1 MKRNADELF
10 GELFDRYPILIKCK
24 DQIWSVYVTIRHCY
38 LNKGKLLIC
47 GNGGSAADAEHITG
61 ELMKG
66 FFVDRRIPES
76 NIEKLRNLFPDDWKY
91 LSENL
96 QRSLPAIPLSANTA
110 FITAYMNDIM
120 PDMVFAQQ
128 VFGYAGPYD
137 CFLGIST
144 SGNAQNVI
152 NAAKVARSLGLS
164 TIALTGKDGGKLAEI
179 SDMAIMVPEVETYKV
194 QELHMPVYHILCAM
208 LETDFFGCQD
218 E

>member
-1 MKRNADELF
+1 MKRNADALF
-10 GELFDRYPILIKCK
+10 SELFDRYPVLIKCK
-24 DQIWSVYVTIRHCY
+24 DRIWSVYVTIRHCY

-47 GNGGSAADAEHITG
+47 GNGGSAADSEHITG

-76 NIEKLRNLFPDDWKY
+76 DIEKLRNLFPDDWKY

-96 QRSLPAIPLSANTA
+96 QRSLPAIPLSVNTA

-128 VFGYAGPYD
+128 VFGYAVPCD

-144 SGNAQNVI
+144 SGNAQSVI

-208 LETDFFGCQD
+208 LEADFFGCQD